1 MDLLTG
7 IASASMDI
15 KSTRLMTDMNVAMLG
30 KTLDTARE
38 QGAGAAADD
47 GDSST
52 HSGNPAS
59 AGCICLAA

>member
-30 KTLDTARE
+30 KVPWIR
-38 QGAGAAADD
+38 
-47 GDSST
+47 
-52 HSGNPAS
+52 HGNRGRRCS
-59 AGCICLAA
+59 R

>member
-38 QGAGAAADD
+38 QGQALQQMMESGVPTAGTPHLLDVYA
-47 GDSST
+47 
-52 HSGNPAS
+52 
-59 AGCICLAA
+59 

>member
-38 QGAGAAADD
+38 QGQALQQMME
-47 GDSST
+47 
-52 HSGNPAS
+52 S
-59 AGCICLAA
+59 AVPTA

>member
-38 QGAGAAADD
+38 QGQALQQMMESAGK
-47 GDSST
+47 
-52 HSGNPAS
+52 PAS

>member
-38 QGAGAAADD
+38 QGQALQQMVESAVPTA
-47 GDSST
+47 
-52 HSGNPAS
+52 GNPHLLDVYA
-59 AGCICLAA
+59 